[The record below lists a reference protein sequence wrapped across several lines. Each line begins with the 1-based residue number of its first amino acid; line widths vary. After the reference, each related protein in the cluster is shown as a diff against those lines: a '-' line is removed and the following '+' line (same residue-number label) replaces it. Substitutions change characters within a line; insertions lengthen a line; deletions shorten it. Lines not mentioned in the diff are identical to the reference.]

1 MKYGLFGSFIAKEG
15 MRDELLH
22 ILLEASDLLKQNT
35 GCIHYVIST
44 SDDANT
50 VWVFETWTNKNAHD
64 TSLEPEDVRMLIH
77 KAMPLIE
84 SMGNQTEL
92 SVNGGKGI

>member
-1 MKYGLFGSFIAKEG
+1 M
-15 MRDELLH
+15 
-22 ILLEASDLLKQNT
+22 
-35 GCIHYVIST
+35 IST

-50 VWVFETWTNKNAHD
+50 VWVFETWINKNAHD
-64 TSLEPEDVRMLIH
+64 RSLEPEDVRMLIR
-77 KAMPLIE
+77 KAMALIE